1 MNILWQQY
9 SKQLHAVLL
18 VGNLE
23 EAERLLGK
31 ALKAFPDSTRVRLS
45 YAELF
50 ELRVRLWLLIHLVGQ
65 LSARVWT

>member
-1 MNILWQQY
+1 MISKITITMNVLWQQC
-9 SKQLHAVLL
+9 SKQLYATLL

-50 ELRVRLWLLIHLVGQ
+50 ELRVR
-65 LSARVWT
+65 A

>member
-1 MNILWQQY
+1 MQCN
-9 SKQLHAVLL
+9 A
-18 VGNLE
+18 GNLE

-50 ELRVRLWLLIHLVGQ
+50 ELRVRKLLILLSQ
-65 LSARVWT
+65 LLLSFNF